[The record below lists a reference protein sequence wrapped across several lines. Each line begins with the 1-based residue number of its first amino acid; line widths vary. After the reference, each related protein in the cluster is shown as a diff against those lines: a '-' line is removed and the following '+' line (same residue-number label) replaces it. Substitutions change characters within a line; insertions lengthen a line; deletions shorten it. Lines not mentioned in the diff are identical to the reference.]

1 MPARPTRAELARE
14 LLLYK
19 MREYSQDGFCASWLH
34 GLETELWQLA
44 ASPPANEVAGFPP
57 AFFRQ
62 IHQLA
67 LLADGWWVWETASIP
82 ESSGPVFISLSAW
95 EKRHAAQ

>member
-1 MPARPTRAELARE
+1 MLPEPTRAELARE

-19 MREYSQDGFCASWLH
+19 MREYSQDAFCASWLVD
-34 GLETELWQLA
+34 LETELWQLA
-44 ASPPANEVAGFPP
+44 ASPPAHDVAGFPP

-67 LLADGWWVWETASIP
+67 LLADGWWLWEATSP
-82 ESSGPVFISLSAW
+82 SENSGPVFISLSDWKQRCAS
-95 EKRHAAQ
+95 R